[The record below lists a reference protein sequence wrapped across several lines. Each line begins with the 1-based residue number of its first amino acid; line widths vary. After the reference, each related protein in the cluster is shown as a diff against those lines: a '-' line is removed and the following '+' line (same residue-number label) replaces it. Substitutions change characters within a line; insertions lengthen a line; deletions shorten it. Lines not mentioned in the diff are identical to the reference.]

1 MPVAAGCH
9 QFAEGTPL
17 PGDLAD
23 PDMCVHLRPG
33 MGPGAVEA
41 FGDGLAAAGAA
52 CVAWVAVD
60 DRCAVEEAVEEVE
73 ALAMLSPSA
82 RVAPSTAAPTA
93 VPMSGL
99 VILTRFSLRRCP
111 PGHRRLGDPC
121 TVRVA
126 G

>member
-1 MPVAAGCH
+1 
-9 QFAEGTPL
+9 
-17 PGDLAD
+17 
-23 PDMCVHLRPG
+23 MCVHLRPG
-33 MGPGAVEA
+33 MDPGAVEA

-52 CVAWVAVD
+52 CAAWAAVD
-60 DRCAVEEAVEEVE
+60 DRCAVEAAVEEVE

-99 VILTRFSLRRCP
+99 VILTRFSLRRGP

>member
-1 MPVAAGCH
+1 MSVAARCH
-9 QFAEGTPL
+9 QFAAGTL
-17 PGDLAD
+17 LAGDLAD
-23 PDMCVHLRPG
+23 PGMCVHLWPG

-52 CVAWVAVD
+52 AEVAVD
-60 DRCAVEEAVEEVE
+60 ELRAAVVEEVE

-82 RVAPSTAAPTA
+82 RVAPSTAAPAA

-99 VILTRFSLRRCP
+99 VILTRFSFRCCP
-111 PGHRRLGDPC
+111 PGTGRDG
-121 TVRVA
+121 A

>member
-1 MPVAAGCH
+1 VPVAAGCH

-41 FGDGLAAAGAA
+41 FGDGLAAG
-52 CVAWVAVD
+52 VAEVVADDLCPVAVE
-60 DRCAVEEAVEEVE
+60 AAVEEVE
-73 ALAMLSPSA
+73 ALAMVSPSA
-82 RVAPSTAAPTA
+82 RLAPSTAAPAA